1 MYVDDQMILLNSQ
14 IFIRQFNL
22 KLFFSRKLPA
32 SRHFRVILHLLKSS
46 SKLRILSFKIRY
58 RSNRNIAF
66 VINRNLNAQQLGQS
80 ILQTNQSLYF
90 FVEFIATITD
100 LMLDIEIH
108 RVQVHVVR
116 SLEPGERF
124 AEANEVLI
132 AL

>member
-22 KLFFSRKLPA
+22 KLFFSRKLPTG
-32 SRHFRVILHLLKSS
+32 RHFRVILHLLKSS

-124 AEANEVLI
+124 AEANEMLI